1 MVSSFSSSLICL
13 ARWFTAM
20 DGVGFKRTRVIA
32 MVMRQHDMLDLA
44 NVRARTTRIPFPDLT
59 LWTGVEEKNMLFVS
73 FCCDLWLC

>member
-44 NVRARTTRIPFPDLT
+44 NV
-59 LWTGVEEKNMLFVS
+59 
-73 FCCDLWLC
+73 